1 MAAGALV
8 VDTRPVEQRQRDGE
22 LPGAL
27 IIDRNVLEW
36 RLDPTCP
43 HHIPEV
49 SDTRVRI
56 IVVCNEGFSS
66 SLAAATLRNLGLERA
81 TDLAGGFQAWR
92 ELHSSAKVVGLA
104 DHWDAA
110 YEQGHA
116 TRSWYQ
122 DRPTQS
128 LTMLEQGGVAP
139 SDSLLDVGGGASTL
153 VDVLWADGWSDLTVL
168 DVSTVALRTA
178 RARLGA
184 AADQVHWIT
193 AGLLIWRPERRYAV
207 WHDRAVLHFFV
218 TAEERTRY
226 SEVLHEATGSG
237 SVAVIGAFSP
247 EGPPS
252 CSGLPV
258 SRYAVADLA
267 NLLGSRWTLL
277 ASEREG
283 HRTPAGRIQHFTWAA
298 FRRI

>member
-1 MAAGALV
+1 
-8 VDTRPVEQRQRDGE
+8 
-22 LPGAL
+22 
-27 IIDRNVLEW
+27 
-36 RLDPTCP
+36 
-43 HHIPEV
+43 
-49 SDTRVRI
+49 
-56 IVVCNEGFSS
+56 
-66 SLAAATLRNLGLERA
+66 
-81 TDLAGGFQAWR
+81 
-92 ELHSSAKVVGLA
+92 
-104 DHWDAA
+104 
-110 YEQGHA
+110 
-116 TRSWYQ
+116 
-122 DRPTQS
+122 
-128 LTMLEQGGVAP
+128 MLEQGGVAP